1 MSKSYKRFPIIRQE
15 KVDKK
20 LSNKRIRH
28 FDEDYCLRG
37 GQYKKVVSNCW
48 KWEYPWFFEDA
59 MDLYENCERTRRLH
73 LTKEDYINY
82 WKRCCYR
89 K

>member
-15 KVDKK
+15 KVDKHLTNRK
-20 LSNKRIRH
+20 LRCMDI
-28 FDEDYCLRG
+28 DYCLKG
-37 GQYKKVVSNCW
+37 GQYKKIATNCW
-48 KWEYPWFFEDA
+48 KWEYPWFYEDA
-59 MDLYENCERTRRLH
+59 IGLYEYSERTREMYPD
-73 LTKEDYINY
+73 KEDYINF